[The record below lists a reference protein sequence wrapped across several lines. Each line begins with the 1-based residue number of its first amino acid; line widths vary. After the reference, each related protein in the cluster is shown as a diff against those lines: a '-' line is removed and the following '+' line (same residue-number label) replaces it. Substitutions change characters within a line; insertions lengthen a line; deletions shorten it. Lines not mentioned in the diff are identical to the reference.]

1 MPARWVG
8 VANYRALASP
18 EFWDVVTNTVK
29 YSVGVVLLSQALG
42 LVLAVLLNDRT
53 RLGAVLQ
60 ASIFSS
66 YVVSWVAVSLLWIW
80 LLDPQYGL
88 VAYLFRLV
96 GLPALNWLAHRR
108 LALCP

>member
-42 LVLAVLLNDRT
+42 LVLAVLLNNRT

-66 YVVSWVAVSLLWIW
+66 YVVS
-80 LLDPQYGL
+80 
-88 VAYLFRLV
+88 
-96 GLPALNWLAHRR
+96 
-108 LALCP
+108 